1 MRLKTLWGVVG
12 HAGCV
17 ERVCSK
23 RAEAELSVWR
33 VALWMWCG
41 GGTTYRRVSRA
52 NDWGTTRWN
61 AGRLIA
67 RASWGSRATR
77 RESTSRVSFD
87 RRRHATRTH
96 LQQAGTTGN
105 TNSVSEEPNGT
116 EQHPRRTHMVLETLA
131 HGRRDRVDSTH
142 ASSRAGPPPSRG
154 SLGTSARAGLVESA
168 RPAAADAPPRRA
180 RLPQLQRRTERHA
193 SIGCA

>member
-1 MRLKTLWGVVG
+1 MGRVG

-33 VALWMWCG
+33 VALWMWCR

-116 EQHPRRTHMVLETLA
+116 EHIPVGHIWSSRPWHMADETEWTLLTRRLGLGRHPREGLLA
-131 HGRRDRVDSTH
+131 HLRAQGSSSPLAQPLPMRRHGVH
-142 ASSRAGPPPSRG
+142 GSRSYSAVPSVMHR
-154 SLGTSARAGLVESA
+154 
-168 RPAAADAPPRRA
+168 
-180 RLPQLQRRTERHA
+180 
-193 SIGCA
+193 